1 MRVLGGVVALVVLTA
16 ASGCTTRT
24 ELREGP
30 PPSDATPMTERYP
43 FQTPLVPDPSLF
55 VGGESAGVA
64 GWTPDF
70 DGVLVRI
77 DIHGDTPAAG
87 MYSFADDGTVV
98 RAADMTV
105 TMSREDLTTWRLT
118 RPQLETVLGA
128 LDGGWDPGE
137 DLGRVREAEPG
148 TFGDATVRRYTP
160 SGNVSWAH
168 GRVIGGDDQR
178 LMGTLYAVTEPPH
191 GVRRW
196 TPTALGFLA
205 GRPNRTAR
213 SPLSDKDPFA
223 PWPLDRGV
231 RELATGTAQN
241 AYGEKKLAL
250 CLFGRD
256 AARVW
261 KHLFTGVNTA
271 YLRVDDGRRWELQS
285 SVVLP
290 AYVGYGT
297 PCASR

>member
-1 MRVLGGVVALVVLTA
+1 MRVLGGVVALVLTLVLCA
-16 ASGCTTRT
+16 GCTTRI

-30 PPSDATPMTERYP
+30 PPSGVTPMTERYP
-43 FQTPLVPDPSLF
+43 FSTPLVPDPSLL
-55 VGGESAGVA
+55 VGGESTGVA

-70 DGVLVRI
+70 DGILVRI

-98 RAADMTV
+98 RAADLSV
-105 TMSREDLTTWRLT
+105 TMSRDDLTTWRLS
-118 RPQLETVLGA
+118 RLQLETVLGA
-128 LDGGWDPGE
+128 LDA
-137 DLGRVREAEPG
+137 LGVREAEPG

-168 GRVIGGDDQR
+168 GRVIGGDDER
-178 LMGTLYAVTEPPH
+178 LMDTLYAVTEPPAH

-196 TPTALGFLA
+196 TPNAIGFLA
-205 GRPNRTAR
+205 GRPDRTAR
-213 SPLSDKDPFA
+213 SPMTDEDPFA
-223 PWPLDRGV
+223 PWPLDRGI
-231 RELATGTAQN
+231 RELATGTAPN
-241 AYGEKKLAL
+241 AYGEQKLAL

-271 YLRVDDGRRWELQS
+271 YLRVDDGRKWELQS

-290 AYVGYGT
+290 AYVGRGT
-297 PCASR
+297 PCSPR